1 MAIKKLSKAIGESKQ
16 RKMITACKKV
26 GYKTSKKLETA
37 RKKLRK
43 KTWGF

>member
-1 MAIKKLSKAIGESKQ
+1 MAIKKAHQAIGESKQ
-16 RKMITACKKV
+16 NKMCSDCKK
-26 GYKTSKKLETA
+26 KAQNSIKKGENT